1 MKNQVI
7 KNLNPEMGKE
17 IIKYFQSL
25 GVDTQADRGI
35 CCVED
40 GDEAVYYGIIRKV
53 FNCYTLEEIQ
63 NANAEII
70 ELPKTQFKRGDKVFV
85 WGDTE
90 TFNIERIFLTYI
102 EGSISPYVC
111 VDNSYEIS
119 FLKGEKFIT
128 TNWKN
133 AKAIPAKEEPALV
146 ELTLKDISE
155 GKGVGVPVELLRIKA
170 D

>member
-17 IIKYFQSL
+17 IIKYFKSL
-25 GVDTQADRGI
+25 GVDTVGLSGS

-40 GDEAVYYGIIRKV
+40 GDDEVYYGTIDNE
-53 FNCYTLEEIQ
+53 FEAYTLGQVQ

-90 TFNIERIFLTYI
+90 TFNVERIFLTYI
-102 EGSISPYVC
+102 EGARY
-111 VDNSYEIS
+111 
-119 FLKGEKFIT
+119 
-128 TNWKN
+128 
-133 AKAIPAKEEPALV
+133 
-146 ELTLKDISE
+146 
-155 GKGVGVPVELLRIKA
+155 
-170 D
+170 